1 MRSAEVIIGVYQEF
15 GENPKQSISTVKGT
29 NAALATEIMI
39 WEGAV
44 SRRNLSQD
52 IGRIVWRLGFV
63 GKAKLLFLCG
73 KCVYEVCPYEKIDR

>member
-1 MRSAEVIIGVYQEF
+1 MTNQMRSAEAFFGVYQEF

-29 NAALATEIMI
+29 NTALATERMI

-52 IGRIVWRLGFV
+52 IGRIVWRKGFV
-63 GKAKLLFLCG
+63 GKAKLLFLCK
-73 KCVYEVCPYEKIDR
+73 KCV